1 MHYKRSANAKKSI
14 NEKLSVQTKLP
25 FKHSKQ
31 VYTCSHCLVCIC
43 GEVTYKKHMD
53 NCSKYKCAIC
63 KKTFFSDRT
72 FQKHKHNCPP
82 KRYPCPICKKD
93 YSRKSDTD
101 KHMKTHVRIRETFTC
116 HWCGC
121 QCLTGK
127 QLNLHIEQKHGDR
140 LLYTLCLGH
149 RGLLV
154 VYVFSFRTFYQT
166 LPEWFPLCK
175 VQAGHRLQV
184 RHKTQCL

>member
-1 MHYKRSANAKKSI
+1 MSSCIPEHFCRHKSRSCQKNVKQDNGDHSNEDKMHDKTSANKGI

-25 FKHSKQ
+25 YKQVKQ

-53 NCSKYKCAIC
+53 NCSKYKCVIC

-72 FQKHKHNCPP
+72 FQKHKRNCPP

-101 KHMKTHVRIRETFTC
+101 KRMETHAPIRNTFTC

-127 QLNLHIEQKHGDR
+127 QLDLHTEQKHGN
-140 LLYTLCLGH
+140 LI
-149 RGLLV
+149 
-154 VYVFSFRTFYQT
+154 
-166 LPEWFPLCK
+166 
-175 VQAGHRLQV
+175 
-184 RHKTQCL
+184 

>member
-1 MHYKRSANAKKSI
+1 MHDKRSANKGI

-31 VYTCSHCLVCIC
+31 VYTCSRCLVCIC

-53 NCSKYKCAIC
+53 NCSKYKCVIC
-63 KKTFFSDRT
+63 KKTFLSHRT
-72 FQKHKHNCPP
+72 FQKHKRNCPS

-93 YSRKSDTD
+93 YSMT
-101 KHMKTHVRIRETFTC
+101 THLPIRNTFTC

-127 QLNLHIEQKHGDR
+127 QLDLHIEQKHGN
-140 LLYTLCLGH
+140 LI
-149 RGLLV
+149 
-154 VYVFSFRTFYQT
+154 
-166 LPEWFPLCK
+166 
-175 VQAGHRLQV
+175 
-184 RHKTQCL
+184 

>member
-1 MHYKRSANAKKSI
+1 MNTSAEQDNGDHSNEDKMHDKTSASANKGI

-31 VYTCSHCLVCIC
+31 VYTCSRCLVCIC
-43 GEVTYKKHMD
+43 GEVIYKKHME
-53 NCSKYKCAIC
+53 NCSKYKCVIC

-72 FQKHKHNCPP
+72 FQKHKCNCSP

-93 YSRKSDTD
+93 YSRQSDTD
-101 KHMKTHVRIRETFTC
+101 KHMKTHAPVRNTFTC

-127 QLNLHIEQKHGDR
+127 QLDLHIEQKHGN
-140 LLYTLCLGH
+140 LI
-149 RGLLV
+149 
-154 VYVFSFRTFYQT
+154 
-166 LPEWFPLCK
+166 
-175 VQAGHRLQV
+175 
-184 RHKTQCL
+184 